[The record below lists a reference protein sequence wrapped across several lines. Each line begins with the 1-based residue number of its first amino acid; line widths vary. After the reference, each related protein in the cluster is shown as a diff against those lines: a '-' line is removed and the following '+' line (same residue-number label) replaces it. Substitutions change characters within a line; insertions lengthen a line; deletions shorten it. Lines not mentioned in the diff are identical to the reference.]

1 MTAVYHPRTEP
12 AVYHPSDGA
21 PLVLEPLLDEECTV
35 AHRDTRHHRLL
46 LSLGRGLGLGPGFG
60 FGFGFG

>member
-1 MTAVYHPRTEP
+1 MTAVYHPSNVARCLS
-12 AVYHPSDGA
+12 PSDGA

-60 FGFGFG
+60 FG